1 MIGCFIKQKMRAIFS
16 LSFFYFWIIAD
27 AENVIHGHV
36 VKDGKLDQ
44 NVGWNVSLP
53 ELVIAVYLLRA
64 IQGLGHFP
72 LR

>member
-1 MIGCFIKQKMRAIFS
+1 MRAIFS

-27 AENVIHGHV
+27 AENVIYGHV